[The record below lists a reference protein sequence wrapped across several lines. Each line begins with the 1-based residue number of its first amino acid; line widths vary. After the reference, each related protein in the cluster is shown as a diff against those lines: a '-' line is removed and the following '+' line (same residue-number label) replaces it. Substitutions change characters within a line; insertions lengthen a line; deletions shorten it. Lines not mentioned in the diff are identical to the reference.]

1 MKNNVVYA
9 ALRTPDGTLLESRH
23 RHDYK
28 TYTDANGKDYMIDGG
43 LEYIRS
49 SAWGDEE
56 YITVTLDDP
65 HERVREV
72 VTWGTRGKNGDEPYR
87 QVKLSEMSNDHI
99 EACIETQHSMYPQFR
114 EAMLNEMTYRDALNI
129 VIED

>member
-1 MKNNVVYA
+1 MNKTVYS

-23 RHDYK
+23 RHDYA
-28 TYTDANGKDYMIDGG
+28 THWDANGKQYMIDGG

-49 SAWGDEE
+49 SAHGDEE
-56 YITVTLDDP
+56 YIVVTLDDP

-72 VTWGTRGKNGDEPYR
+72 VEWGTRGKNGDEPFR
-87 QVKLSEMSNDHI
+87 RVKLSEMSNAHI
-99 EACIETQHSMYPQFR
+99 QACIDTQKNMYPAFKR
-114 EAMLNEMTYRDALNI
+114 AMMNELTYRDANSI